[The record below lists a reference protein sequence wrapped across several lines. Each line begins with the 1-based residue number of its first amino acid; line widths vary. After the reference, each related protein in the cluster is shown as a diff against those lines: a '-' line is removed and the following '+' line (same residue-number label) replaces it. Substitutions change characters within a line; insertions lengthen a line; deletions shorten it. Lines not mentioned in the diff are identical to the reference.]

1 MQLVRNNW
9 IASQSRKQ
17 KSMKAT
23 TFPRRLPVKQR
34 KRKISGWNA
43 FRSEGFVK
51 PDAEEDSISTGRHAE
66 LLKRILLMYSVQY
79 VYLNYKILAIFPLR
93 SGIQWLPKNTGN
105 WAKKRN

>member
-34 KRKISGWNA
+34 KRKIKVVGMPFDQKDLSNRMLKKTV
-43 FRSEGFVK
+43 FRPVGMQSF
-51 PDAEEDSISTGRHAE
+51 
-66 LLKRILLMYSVQY
+66 
-79 VYLNYKILAIFPLR
+79 
-93 SGIQWLPKNTGN
+93 
-105 WAKKRN
+105 